1 MNLGLTGDI
10 KFRDVNQGVSNM
22 AFAAIGLDV
31 MTYGLCED
39 RGGV

>member
-31 MTYGLCED
+31 MTYGLRED